1 MALLIPCHQLV
12 ICASRECSNEAIS
25 MGDKYG
31 EMPTATVPSAGHYD
45 TPPAAVRPIR
55 NDDPERSAHVESE
68 EQLWDKF
75 VLMHHAD
82 KI

>member
-1 MALLIPCHQLV
+1 MRGSLRNAHLSKVCPIPNTILK
-12 ICASRECSNEAIS
+12 
-25 MGDKYG
+25 D
-31 EMPTATVPSAGHYD
+31 
-45 TPPAAVRPIR
+45 PAH
-55 NDDPERSAHVESE
+55 PENE

>member
-1 MALLIPCHQLV
+1 MRPFRWVTAFMKL
-12 ICASRECSNEAIS
+12 
-25 MGDKYG
+25 
-31 EMPTATVPSAGHYD
+31 TATAAPSVGHYD
-45 TPPAAVRPIR
+45 TPTCQKVCPIP
-55 NDDPERSAHVESE
+55 NTILKDPAHVESE